1 MEKSF
6 ALKGDI
12 AFTER
17 SDSFKTVQNGYLV
30 CTDGICSGV
39 FETLPEMYRDL
50 PILDFSEKLII
61 PGLVDLHV
69 HAPQFAYRGTGMDLE
84 LMDWLQQVA
93 FPEETKYSDLAYADQ
108 AYAIFADA
116 MQKSATTR
124 AVMFA
129 SRHREATELLM
140 DKMEASGIVS
150 YVGKV
155 NMDREAPDPLREKNA
170 EESASETEKWIADVA
185 GKYQNTYPIITPRFL
200 PSCTNELLERL
211 SDMIKRTRLPVQS
224 HLSENLGEIA
234 LVKSLFPA
242 SKFYG
247 DAYDSFGMFGGYSKT
262 VMAHCV
268 YSESEEIS
276 LMKERGVFVAH
287 CPASNENISSGIAP
301 VRKYLDAGLKVGLG
315 SDVAGGETIS
325 MFRAVTDAI
334 KVSKLYWRIIDNNSK
349 PLTFDESFWLG
360 TKSGGAF
367 FGKVGSFE
375 PGYEFDAMVLD
386 DSLLPHV
393 QPMNIHQRVER
404 AFYLGL
410 DIIGINAKFARGA
423 RVF

>member
-1 MEKSF
+1 MEKSYVI
-6 ALKGDI
+6 KGDI
-12 AFTER
+12 AFSEGR
-17 SDSFKTVQNGYLV
+17 DSVKTVQNGYLV
-30 CTDGICSGV
+30 CENGVCSGA
-39 FETLPEMYRDL
+39 FETLPEMYRGL
-50 PILDFSEKLII
+50 PVLDFSGKLII
-61 PGLVDLHV
+61 PGLVDLHL

-84 LMDWLQQVA
+84 LMDWLQQIA
-93 FPEETKYSDLAYADQ
+93 FPEETRYSDLSYADK
-108 AYAIFADA
+108 AYAIFSEA
-116 MQKSATTR
+116 MKKSSTTR
-124 AVMFA
+124 AVMFS

-155 NMDREAPDPLREKNA
+155 NMDREAPDPLREINA
-170 EESASETEKWIADVA
+170 KESVSETEKWIADVE

-200 PSCTNELLERL
+200 PSCTDELLERL
-211 SDMIKRTRLPVQS
+211 GGIIKRTGLPVQS
-224 HLSENLGEIA
+224 HLSENLSEIA
-234 LVKSLFPA
+234 FVKSLFPA

-268 YSESEEIS
+268 YSDSDEIS
-276 LMKERGVFVAH
+276 LMKKRSVFVAH

-315 SDVAGGETIS
+315 TDVAGGETIS
-325 MFRAVTDAI
+325 MFRAVTDAV
-334 KVSKLYWRIIDNNSK
+334 KASKLYWRIVDSNSK
-349 PLTFDESFWLG
+349 HLTFDEAFWLG

-375 PGYEFDAMVLD
+375 PGYEFDAVVLD
-386 DSLLPHV
+386 DSLLPVV

-410 DIIGINAKFARGA
+410 DIIGISAKFVRGA

>member
-6 ALKGDI
+6 AIKGDI
-12 AFTER
+12 AFSEGC
-17 SDSFKTVQNGYLV
+17 DSFHAVQDGYLV
-30 CTDGICSGV
+30 CIDGVCSGV
-39 FETLPEMYRDL
+39 FETLPEMYRNL
-50 PILDFSEKLII
+50 PVSDFSGKLII

-93 FPEETKYSDLAYADQ
+93 FPEETKYSDLCYADQ

-116 MQKSATTR
+116 MKKSATTR
-124 AVMFA
+124 AVMFS

-170 EESASETEKWIADVA
+170 AESAAETEKWLADVV

-211 SDMIKRTRLPVQS
+211 SEIIKRTGLPVQS

-247 DAYDSFGMFGGYSKT
+247 DAYDSFGMFGGYAKT

-268 YSESEEIS
+268 YSEESEIS

-301 VRKYLDAGLKVGLG
+301 VRKYLNDGLKIGLG

-334 KVSKLYWRIIDNNSK
+334 KVSKLYWRIIDNSSK
-349 PLTFDESFWLG
+349 PLTFDEAFWLG

-375 PGYEFDAMVLD
+375 PGYEFDAVVLD

-393 QPMNIHQRVER
+393 SPMNIHQRVER

-410 DIIGINAKFARGA
+410 DTIGISAKFARGV
-423 RVF
+423 RVL